1 MTDIQAN
8 KGALPVSPAVRI
20 LRPVLAIAI
29 ALGSLF
35 WAADLYRL
43 IGILFIPEQF
53 LAATFGTGLA
63 LVFLHHPA
71 KRGAV
76 RGPLPWYDAI
86 LALVG
91 FVTGWYVAFDFT
103 DISSRLFE
111 APLKGLVT
119 ATIFFLLTIEG
130 LRRTV
135 GAPLVVILLFFMGYA
150 LIGHHVPGA
159 LQTREVQLDRMLVY
173 LGIDTSGLFGL
184 IMLVGV
190 TVVIPF
196 LFFGQLL
203 HSSGGAGFFNDL
215 SLGLMGRFRGGA
227 AKIAV
232 VASSLFGTISGVV
245 VSNILATGVITI
257 PLMKKTGF
265 KPEQA
270 AAVEATASNG
280 GQLMPPVMGAVA
292 FVMADFLERPYSDIV
307 IAALVPSIL
316 YYVALF
322 IQADLEAG
330 KMGIKRVPQSE
341 IPSLWPVLKSG
352 IIFAVPFAVLIYLLF
367 WANREAEYAALIAS
381 LVVAAIGLFIG
392 YKRKRMSAKAL
403 FDALVQTGI
412 ASLDILMI
420 AAAAGFITGILQATG
435 LSFALTL
442 LLVKLGG
449 SNLLLVLL
457 IAALLCIVLGMGM
470 PTIGVYVLLAVLV
483 APSLVEL
490 GFSKLA
496 SHMFILYLGMM
507 SMVTPPVAIG
517 AYFAASLAGAEP
529 MRTCFIAM
537 RFGWTAYIVPFLFM
551 FSPALLIL
559 ESPSASETA
568 MAIVTAIA
576 GVWLVSIGMVG
587 YLFRTLP
594 LLLRVGYFVAGVGLM
609 IPDQIAWWAAG
620 TDLAGAIVGGCLVA
634 YELVIRQRRIAAAPA
649 ATDS

>member
-1 MTDIQAN
+1 VAETREAS
-8 KGALPVSPAVRI
+8 GAPAVRV
-20 LRPVLAIAI
+20 LRPILAVAI

-35 WAADLYRL
+35 WAADLYRR

-53 LAATFGTGLA
+53 LAATFGTALA
-63 LVFLHHPA
+63 LVFLHYPA
-71 KRGAV
+71 NKGARRGA
-76 RGPLPWYDAI
+76 LPWYDAV

-91 FVTGWYVAFDFT
+91 FATGWYVAFDFADLST
-103 DISSRLFE
+103 RLFE
-111 APLKGLVT
+111 APLKGLIT
-119 ATIFFLLTIEG
+119 ASIFFLLTLEG

-135 GAPLVVILLFFMGYA
+135 GSPLAIILVFFMAYA
-150 LIGHHVPGA
+150 LVGHRVPGA
-159 LQTREVQLDRMLVY
+159 LQTREVQLDRMMVY

-257 PLMKKTGF
+257 PLMKRTGF
-265 KPEQA
+265 TPAQA
-270 AAVEATASNG
+270 GAIEATASNG

-330 KMGIKRVPQSE
+330 KMGIKRVPESD
-341 IPSLWPVLKSG
+341 IPLLGPVLKSG
-352 IIFAVPFAVLIYLLF
+352 LVFAVPFAVLIYLLF
-367 WANREAEYAALIAS
+367 WANREAEFAALIAS

-392 YKRKRMSAKAL
+392 YQRRRMSVRAL
-403 FDALVQTGI
+403 WDALVQTGI

-449 SNLLLVLL
+449 SNLVLLLV

-490 GFSKLA
+490 GFSKLS

-517 AYFAASLAGAEP
+517 AYFAASLAGADP
-529 MRTCFIAM
+529 LRTCFIAM

-568 MAIVTAIA
+568 IAIVSAIA
-576 GVWLVSIGMVG
+576 GVWLISIGMVG
-587 YLFRTLP
+587 YLFRPLP
-594 LLLRVGYFVAGVGLM
+594 LWLRPAFFISGICLM

-620 TDLAGAIVGGCLVA
+620 TDVAGAIIGALLIG
-634 YELVIRQRRIAAAPA
+634 YEFVLRRRQTAAATA
-649 ATDS
+649 GS

>member
-1 MTDIQAN
+1 VTNIQPN
-8 KGALPVSPAVRI
+8 NGAPPVSPAVRI
-20 LRPVLAIAI
+20 LEPILASAI
-29 ALGSLF
+29 ALGSIL
-35 WAADLYRL
+35 WAADFYRA

-53 LAATFGTGLA
+53 LAATFGTALA
-63 LVFLHHPA
+63 LLFLHYPA
-71 KRGAV
+71 KKGTR
-76 RGPLPWYDAI
+76 RGPLPWYDAV
-86 LALVG
+86 LALTG
-91 FVTGWYVAFDFT
+91 FVAGWYVAFDFADLST
-103 DISSRLFE
+103 RLFE
-111 APLKGLVT
+111 APLKGLIT
-119 ATIFFLLTIEG
+119 ASIFFVLTAEG

-135 GAPLVVILLFFMGYA
+135 GSPLVIILLFFMGYA

-159 LQTREVQLDRMLVY
+159 LQTREVQLDRMMVY

-203 HSSGGAGFFNDL
+203 HASGGAGFFNDL
-215 SLGLMGRFRGGA
+215 SLGLMGRYRGGA
-227 AKIAV
+227 AKISI

-257 PLMKKTGF
+257 PLMKRTGF
-265 KPEQA
+265 KPAQA
-270 AAVEATASNG
+270 AAIEATASNG

-292 FVMADFLERPYSDIV
+292 FVMADFLERPYSDVV

-330 KMGIKRVPQSE
+330 KMGIKRVPESD
-341 IPSLWPVLKSG
+341 IPPLRPALRSG
-352 IIFAVPFAVLIYLLF
+352 LIFAVPFAVLIYLLF
-367 WANREAEYAALIAS
+367 WANREAEFAALIAS
-381 LVVAAIGLFIG
+381 LVVAVIGLFIG
-392 YKRKRMSAKAL
+392 YKNKRMSL
-403 FDALVQTGI
+403 QSLLDALVKTGI

-449 SNLLLVLL
+449 SNLVLLLV

-529 MRTCFIAM
+529 MKTCFVAM
-537 RFGWTAYIVPFLFM
+537 RFGWTAYIIPFLFM

-559 ESPSASETA
+559 ESPSVIETA
-568 MAIVTAIA
+568 AAIASAIA
-576 GVWLVSIGMVG
+576 GVWLISIAMVG
-587 YLFRTLP
+587 YLFRLLP
-594 LLLRVGYFVAGVGLM
+594 WWQRVGLALAGIGLL
-609 IPDQIAWWAAG
+609 IPDQIAPWATGSDVAG
-620 TDLAGAIVGGCLVA
+620 LAVAIVAIG
-634 YELVIRQRRIAAAPA
+634 YELLLRRREASVPG
-649 ATDS
+649 

>member
-1 MTDIQAN
+1 MTVQPDTISAP
-8 KGALPVSPAVRI
+8 PVSPAVRV
-20 LRPVLAIAI
+20 LRPILAAAIAFG
-29 ALGSLF
+29 ALL
-35 WAADLYRL
+35 WAADAYRL
-43 IGILFIPEQF
+43 VGILFIPEQF
-53 LAATFGTGLA
+53 LAATFGTALA
-63 LVFLHHPA
+63 LVFLNYSA
-71 KRGAV
+71 TGGERGA
-76 RGPLPWYDAI
+76 LPWYDAT
-86 LALVG
+86 LALTG
-91 FVTGWYVAFDFT
+91 FVTGWYVAFDFH
-103 DISSRLFE
+103 DLSIRLFE
-111 APLKGLVT
+111 APLKGVIT

-135 GAPLVVILLFFMGYA
+135 GAPLVVILIFFMGYA
-150 LIGHHVPGA
+150 LVGHLVPGD
-159 LQTREVQLDRMLVY
+159 LQTRKVQLDRMMVY

-190 TVVIPF
+190 VVVIPF

-215 SLGLMGRFRGGA
+215 ALGLMGRFRGGA
-227 AKIAV
+227 AKISI

-245 VSNILATGVITI
+245 VSNILATGVVTI

-292 FVMADFLERPYSDIV
+292 FVMADFLERPYSEIV

-316 YYVALF
+316 YYVSLF

-330 KMGIKRVPQSE
+330 KMGIKRVPQAE
-341 IPSLWPVLKSG
+341 IPALGPVLKSG
-352 IIFAVPFAVLIYLLF
+352 IIFALPFAVLIYLLF
-367 WANREAEYAALIAS
+367 WANREAEYAALVAS
-381 LVVAAIGLFIG
+381 FVVAAIGIVFG
-392 YKRKRMSAKAL
+392 YKGTRMNWRAL
-403 FDALVQTGI
+403 WDALVQTGI
-412 ASLDILMI
+412 SSLDILMI

-449 SNLLLVLL
+449 GNLVLL
-457 IAALLCIVLGMGM
+457 LIIAALLCIVLGMGM

-496 SHMFILYLGMM
+496 AHMFILYLGMM
-507 SMVTPPVAIG
+507 SMITPPVAIAG
-517 AYFAASLAGAEP
+517 YFAASLAKAEP

-559 ESPSASETA
+559 ESPSATDTIIA
-568 MAIVTAIA
+568 CMTAIA
-576 GVWLVSIGMVG
+576 GVWLISIGMVG
-587 YLFRTLP
+587 YLFRPLNGWLRGGFLLAGAG
-594 LLLRVGYFVAGVGLM
+594 LLL
-609 IPDQIAWWAAG
+609 PDQIAWWAAG
-620 TDLAGAIVGGCLVA
+620 TDLAGGALGVLLLGN
-634 YELVIRQRRIAAAPA
+634 EFFQRRRFPAPG
-649 ATDS
+649 

>member
-1 MTDIQAN
+1 MTG
-8 KGALPVSPAVRI
+8 GAETDEAPPVSPAVRI
-20 LRPVLAIAI
+20 LRPILGGAI
-29 ALGSLF
+29 ALGALF
-35 WAADLYRL
+35 WAADLYRAAGL
-43 IGILFIPEQF
+43 LFIPEQF
-53 LAATFGTGLA
+53 LAATFGTALA
-63 LVFLHHPA
+63 LVFLHYPA
-71 KRGAV
+71 SKKAK
-76 RGPLPWYDAI
+76 RGPLPWYDAV

-91 FVTGWYVAFDFT
+91 FVAGWYVAFDFA

-111 APLKGLVT
+111 APLKGIVT
-119 ATIFFLLTIEG
+119 ASIFLLLTLEG

-135 GAPLVVILLFFMGYA
+135 GSPLVIILIFFIVYA
-150 LIGHHVPGA
+150 LVGHLVPGA
-159 LQTREVQLDRMLVY
+159 LQTREVQLGRMIYY

-190 TVVIPF
+190 SVVIPF

-203 HSSGGAGFFNDL
+203 HASGGAGFFNDL
-215 SLGLMGRFRGGA
+215 SLGLMGRYRGGA
-227 AKIAV
+227 AKISI

-257 PLMKKTGF
+257 PLMKRTGF
-265 KPEQA
+265 KPAQA
-270 AAVEATASNG
+270 AAIEATASNG

-292 FVMADFLERPYSDIV
+292 FVMADFLERPYSEIV

-330 KMGIKRVPQSE
+330 KHGITRIPDSE
-341 IPSLWPVLKSG
+341 IPPLRPVLRSG
-352 IIFAVPFAVLIYLLF
+352 LIFAVPFAVLIYLLF
-367 WANREAEYAALIAS
+367 WANREAEYAALVAS
-381 LVVAAIGLFIG
+381 LAVAAIGLFIG
-392 YKRKRMSAKAL
+392 YQKRRMTLRTL

-420 AAAAGFITGILQATG
+420 AAAAGFIAGILQATG

-449 SNLLLVLL
+449 TNLVLL
-457 IAALLCIVLGMGM
+457 LIIAALLCIVLGMGM

-496 SHMFILYLGMM
+496 THMFILYLGMM

-537 RFGWTAYIVPFLFM
+537 RFGWTAYIIPFLFM
-551 FSPALLIL
+551 FSPSLLLL
-559 ESPSASETA
+559 ESTSFGETGV
-568 MAIVTAIA
+568 AIVTAVA
-576 GVWLVSIGMVG
+576 GVWLTSIGMVG
-587 YLFRTLP
+587 YLFREMP
-594 LLLRVGYFVAGVGLM
+594 RWARAGFVMAGIALL
-609 IPDQIAWWAAG
+609 IPDQIAQFAAG
-620 TDLAGAIVGGCLVA
+620 TDLAGAALGGALLA
-634 YELVIRQRRIAAAPA
+634 YEFAMRRKQTAGIAAAS
-649 ATDS
+649 DK

>member
-1 MTDIQAN
+1 MLQEEP
-8 KGALPVSPAVRI
+8 ALPVSPVVRV
-20 LRPVLAIAI
+20 LRPILSAAI
-29 ALGSLF
+29 ALGALF

-43 IGILFIPEQF
+43 VGLLFIPEQF
-53 LAATFGTGLA
+53 LAATFGTALA
-63 LVFLHHPA
+63 LTFLLFPA
-71 KRGAV
+71 KKGTQ

-91 FVTGWYVAFDFT
+91 FVTGWYVAFDFADLST
-103 DISSRLFE
+103 RLFE
-111 APLKGLVT
+111 APLKGLIT
-119 ATIFFLLTIEG
+119 ASIFFVLTLEG
-130 LRRTV
+130 LRRTIGSPLAV
-135 GAPLVVILLFFMGYA
+135 ILVVFMAYA
-150 LIGHHVPGA
+150 LVGHHVPGA
-159 LQTREVQLDRMLVY
+159 LQTREVQFDRMMVY

-190 TVVIPF
+190 VVVIPF

-215 SLGLMGRFRGGA
+215 SLGLMGRYRGGA

-257 PLMKKTGF
+257 PLMKRTGF
-265 KPEQA
+265 TPAQA
-270 AAVEATASNG
+270 GAVEATASNG

-307 IAALVPSIL
+307 IAALVPSLL

-330 KMGIKRVPQSE
+330 KMGIKRVPESE
-341 IPSLWPVLKSG
+341 IPALRPVLKSG

-381 LVVAAIGLFIG
+381 LVVAAIGIVVG
-392 YKRKRMSAKAL
+392 YKRRRMKLSAVW
-403 FDALVQTGI
+403 DALVQTGI
-412 ASLDILMI
+412 ASLDILLI

-449 SNLLLVLL
+449 SNLFLLLV

-517 AYFAASLAGAEP
+517 AYFAASLAGADP
-529 MRTCFIAM
+529 LRTCFIAM

-559 ESPSASETA
+559 ESTSVSKTA
-568 MAIVTAIA
+568 IAIITAIA
-576 GVWLVSIGMVG
+576 GVWLISIAMVG
-587 YLFRTLP
+587 YLFRLLP
-594 LLLRVGYFVAGVGLM
+594 WWTRIAFGVAGLCLL
-609 IPDQIAWWAAG
+609 IPDQVASWAAG
-620 TDLAGAIVGGCLVA
+620 TDLLGAIMGALLVG
-634 YELVIRQRRIAAAPA
+634 YEFVLRRRQSVAAAG
-649 ATDS
+649 

>member
-1 MTDIQAN
+1 VTDAGDTT
-8 KGALPVSPAVRI
+8 GAPPVSPAVRF
-20 LRPVLAIAI
+20 LRPILGAAI

-35 WAADLYRL
+35 WAADLYRRAGL
-43 IGILFIPEQF
+43 LFIPEQF
-53 LAATFGTGLA
+53 LAATFGTALA
-63 LVFLHHPA
+63 LVFLHYPA
-71 KRGAV
+71 KKGER
-76 RGPLPWYDAI
+76 RGPLPWYDAL

-91 FVTGWYVAFDFT
+91 FVTGWYVAFDFADLST
-103 DISSRLFE
+103 RLFE
-111 APLKGLVT
+111 APLKGLIT
-119 ATIFFLLTIEG
+119 ATIFFVLTLEG
-130 LRRTV
+130 LRRTI
-135 GAPLVVILLFFMGYA
+135 GSPLAVILIFFMAYA
-150 LIGHHVPGA
+150 LVGHRVPGA
-159 LQTREVQLDRMLVY
+159 LQTREVQLDRMMVY

-227 AKIAV
+227 AKISV

-257 PLMKKTGF
+257 PLMKRTGF
-265 KPEQA
+265 TPAQA
-270 AAVEATASNG
+270 GAIEATASNG

-292 FVMADFLERPYSDIV
+292 FVMADFLERPYTDVV

-316 YYVALF
+316 YYIALF

-330 KMGIKRVPQSE
+330 KMGIQRVPESE
-341 IPSLWPVLKSG
+341 IPALRPVLRSG
-352 IIFAVPFAVLIYLLF
+352 IVFAVPFAVLIYLLF

-381 LVVAAIGLFIG
+381 LVVAAIGLVIG
-392 YKRKRMSAKAL
+392 YKRRRMSLRAFWEAV
-403 FDALVQTGI
+403 VQTGI
-412 ASLDILMI
+412 ASLDILLI

-435 LSFALTL
+435 LGFALTL

-449 SNLLLVLL
+449 SNLVLLLV

-517 AYFAASLAGAEP
+517 AYFAASLAGADP
-529 MRTCFIAM
+529 LRTCFVAM
-537 RFGWTAYIVPFLFM
+537 RFGWTAYIIPFLFM

-559 ESPSASETA
+559 ESASATET
-568 MAIVTAIA
+568 IVACATAAA

-587 YLFRTLP
+587 YLFRLLP
-594 LLLRVGYFVAGVGLM
+594 MWERVAFILAGVGLM
-609 IPDQIAWWAAG
+609 LPDQIAPWAAG
-620 TDLAGAIVGGCLVA
+620 TDIGGAVLGGCLLA
-634 YELVIRQRRIAAAPA
+634 YELVTRRRQGAAARA
-649 ATDS
+649 SGH

>member
-1 MTDIQAN
+1 
-8 KGALPVSPAVRI
+8 VRV
-20 LRPVLAIAI
+20 LRPILACII

-35 WAADLYRL
+35 WAADLYRAVGL
-43 IGILFIPEQF
+43 LFIPEQA
-53 LAATFGTGLA
+53 LAAIFGTGLA
-63 LVFLHHPA
+63 LTFLHYPA

-76 RGPLPWYDAI
+76 RGPLPWYDAV
-86 LALVG
+86 LALAG
-91 FVTGWYVAFDFT
+91 FFTGWYVALDFNDLST
-103 DISSRLFE
+103 RMFE

-119 ATIFFLLTIEG
+119 ACIFFVLTLEG
-130 LRRTV
+130 LRRTI
-135 GAPLVVILLFFMGYA
+135 GWPLGIILVFFMLYA
-150 LIGHHVPGA
+150 LVGHRVPGA
-159 LQTREVQLDRMLVY
+159 LQTREVQFDRMMVY

-203 HSSGGAGFFNDL
+203 GHSGGAGFFNDF

-227 AKIAV
+227 AKISV

-257 PLMKKTGF
+257 PLMKRTGF
-265 KPEQA
+265 TPAQA
-270 AAVEATASNG
+270 GAVEATASNG

-292 FVMADFLERPYSDIV
+292 FVMADFLQRPYSDIV
-307 IAALVPSIL
+307 IAALVPSLL

-322 IQADLEAG
+322 IQADLVAA
-330 KMGIKRVPQSE
+330 KAGIKRVPE
-341 IPSLWPVLKSG
+341 ADIPPLPPVLASG
-352 IIFAVPFAVLIYLLF
+352 WIFAIPFAVLIYLLF
-367 WANREAEYAALIAS
+367 WANKEAEFAALIAS
-381 LVVAAIGLFIG
+381 LVVAAIGIVFG
-392 YKRKRMSAKAL
+392 YKRRRMKLRAL
-403 FDALVQTGI
+403 YDAVVETGI
-412 ASLDILMI
+412 ATLDILMI

-449 SNLLLVLL
+449 GNLVLL
-457 IAALLCIVLGMGM
+457 LIIAALLCIVLGMGM

-490 GFSKLA
+490 GFTPLA
-496 SHMFILYLGMM
+496 AHMFILYLGMM

-551 FSPALLIL
+551 FSPALLL
-559 ESPSASETA
+559 QGTNVTETA
-568 MAIVTAIA
+568 LAVATAVA
-576 GVWLVSIGMVG
+576 GVWLISVGMIG
-587 YLFRTLP
+587 YLFRP
-594 LLLRVGYFVAGVGLM
+594 MPWWLRLGFIVAGVCLLV
-609 IPDQIAWWAAG
+609 PDQIAWWARG
-620 TDLAGAIVGGCLVA
+620 TDLFGALLGMVLVG
-634 YELVIRQRRIAAAPA
+634 YEFMQRQRRTSAAPA
-649 ATDS
+649 PGS

>member
-1 MTDIQAN
+1 VTEILQEEP
-8 KGALPVSPAVRI
+8 ALPASSVVRV
-20 LRPVLAIAI
+20 LRPILGAAI
-29 ALGSLF
+29 ALGALF

-43 IGILFIPEQF
+43 VGLLFIPEQF
-53 LAATFGTGLA
+53 LAAIFGTALA
-63 LVFLHHPA
+63 LTFLHFPA
-71 KRGAV
+71 KKNTQ
-76 RGPLPWYDAI
+76 RGPLPWYDAV

-91 FVTGWYVAFDFT
+91 FVTGWYVAFDFADLST
-103 DISSRLFE
+103 RLFE
-111 APLKGLVT
+111 APVKGFIT
-119 ATIFFLLTIEG
+119 ASIFFVLTLEG
-130 LRRTV
+130 LRRTI
-135 GAPLVVILLFFMGYA
+135 GSPLAIILIIFMVYA
-150 LIGHHVPGA
+150 LVGHHVPGA
-159 LQTREVQLDRMLVY
+159 LQTREVQFDRMMVY

-190 TVVIPF
+190 VIVIPF

-215 SLGLMGRFRGGA
+215 SLGLMGRYRGGA

-257 PLMKKTGF
+257 PLMKRTGF
-265 KPEQA
+265 TPAQA
-270 AAVEATASNG
+270 GAIEATASNG

-292 FVMADFLERPYSDIV
+292 FVMADFLERPYSEIV
-307 IAALVPSIL
+307 IAALVPSLL

-330 KMGIKRVPQSE
+330 KMGIKRVPESE
-341 IPSLWPVLKSG
+341 IPALRPVLKSG

-381 LVVAAIGLFIG
+381 LVVAAIGIFIG
-392 YKRKRMSAKAL
+392 YKRRRMKVSAL
-403 FDALVQTGI
+403 WGALVQTGI
-412 ASLDILMI
+412 ASLDILLI

-449 SNLLLVLL
+449 SNLVVLL
-457 IAALLCIVLGMGM
+457 IIAALLCIVLGMGM

-517 AYFAASLAGAEP
+517 AYFAASLAGADP
-529 MRTCFIAM
+529 LRTCFIAM

-559 ESPSASETA
+559 ESTSVSETVV
-568 MAIVTAIA
+568 AIVTAVG
-576 GVWLVSIGMVG
+576 GVWLTSVAMVG
-587 YLFRTLP
+587 FLFRALP
-594 LLLRVGYFVAGVGLM
+594 WWTRIALGAAGICLLL
-609 IPDQIAWWAAG
+609 PDQIASWAAG
-620 TDLAGAIVGGCLVA
+620 TDMLGAILGVVLVG
-634 YELVIRQRRIAAAPA
+634 YELFLRRKQSV
-649 ATDS
+649 ATAG

>member
-1 MTDIQAN
+1 MTDVSTTQ
-8 KGALPVSPAVRI
+8 GALPESPAVRI
-20 LRPVLAIAI
+20 LRPILACAI
-29 ALGSLF
+29 ALGSLL
-35 WAADLYRL
+35 WAANFYRAVGL
-43 IGILFIPEQF
+43 LFLPEQF
-53 LAATFGTGLA
+53 LAATFATGLA
-63 LVFLHHPA
+63 LVFLQYPA
-71 KRGAV
+71 KRGAS
-76 RGPLPWYDAI
+76 RARLPWYDAV
-86 LALVG
+86 LALAG
-91 FVTGWYVAFDFT
+91 FVTGWYVAFDFA
-103 DISSRLFE
+103 DISIRLFE
-111 APLKGLVT
+111 APLKGLIS
-119 ATIFFLLTIEG
+119 ATILFLLTIEG

-135 GAPLVVILLFFMGYA
+135 GSPLVVILIFFMAYA
-150 LIGHHVPGA
+150 LVGHRVPGA
-159 LQTREVQLDRMLVY
+159 LQTREVQLDRMMVY

-203 HSSGGAGFFNDL
+203 SSSGGAGFFNDL
-215 SLGLMGRFRGGA
+215 SLGLMGRYRGGA

-265 KPEQA
+265 TPAQA
-270 AAVEATASNG
+270 GAIEATASNG

-292 FVMADFLERPYSDIV
+292 FVMADFLQRPYSDIV
-307 IAALVPSIL
+307 IAALVPSLL

-322 IQADLEAG
+322 IQADLIAA
-330 KMGIKRVPQSE
+330 KQGIKRVPDSD
-341 IPSLWPVLKSG
+341 IPRLRPVLTSG
-352 IIFAVPFAVLIYLLF
+352 VIFAVPFAVLIYLLF
-367 WANREAEYAALIAS
+367 WANKEAELAALIAS
-381 LVVAAIGLFIG
+381 LVVAAIGLLFG
-392 YKRKRMSAKAL
+392 YKRRRMSLRAL
-403 FDALVQTGI
+403 YDALVATGI

-449 SNLLLVLL
+449 GNLILLLV

-490 GFSKLA
+490 GFSPLA

-551 FSPALLIL
+551 FSPALLL
-559 ESPSASETA
+559 QSTNVTE
-568 MAIVTAIA
+568 TAIA
-576 GVWLVSIGMVG
+576 IATSVAGVWAISAGMIG
-587 YLFRTLP
+587 YLFRPMPWWTRAGLI
-594 LLLRVGYFVAGVGLM
+594 VGGACLFV
-609 IPDQIAWWAAG
+609 PDQIAPWAAW
-620 TDLAGAIVGGCLVA
+620 TDEIGAALTAIVVA
-634 YELVIRQRRIAAAPA
+634 YEFLARRRLAAVA
-649 ATDS
+649 AGPDF

>member
-1 MTDIQAN
+1 MTEATESPN
-8 KGALPVSPAVRI
+8 APPVSPAVRI
-20 LRPVLAIAI
+20 FRPVLAIAI
-29 ALGSLF
+29 ALGALF
-35 WAADLYRL
+35 WAADLYRMV
-43 IGILFIPEQF
+43 GILFIPEQF
-53 LAATFGTGLA
+53 LAATFGTALA

-71 KRGAV
+71 RKGTV
-76 RGPLPWYDAI
+76 RGRLPWYDAV
-86 LALVG
+86 LALIG
-91 FVTGWYVAFDFT
+91 FVTGWYVAFDFH
-103 DISSRLFE
+103 DLSGRLFE

-119 ATIFFLLTIEG
+119 AAIFFVLTAEG

-135 GAPLVVILLFFMGYA
+135 GSPLVVILFFFMGYA

-159 LQTREVQLDRMLVY
+159 LQTREVQIDRMMVY

-203 HSSGGAGFFNDL
+203 HTSGGAVFFNDL
-215 SLGLMGRFRGGA
+215 SLGLMGRYRGGA
-227 AKIAV
+227 AKIAI

-257 PLMKKTGF
+257 PMMKKTGF
-265 KPEQA
+265 TPAQA
-270 AAVEATASNG
+270 GAIEATASNG

-330 KMGIKRVPQSE
+330 KMGIKRVPESD
-341 IPSLWPVLKSG
+341 IPRILPVLRSG

-367 WANREAEYAALIAS
+367 WANREAEYAALVAS
-381 LVVAAIGLFIG
+381 LVVAAVGLFIG
-392 YKRKRMSAKAL
+392 YKGKRMRPRAL
-403 FDALVQTGI
+403 IDALVQTGI

-449 SNLLLVLL
+449 TNMILLLV
-457 IAALLCIVLGMGM
+457 IAAMLCIVLGMGM

-490 GFSKLA
+490 GFSPLA
-496 SHMFILYLGMM
+496 SHMFVLYLGMM
-507 SMVTPPVAIG
+507 SMVTPPVAIAG
-517 AYFAASLAGAEP
+517 YFAASLAGAEP

-559 ESPSASETA
+559 ESASAGETVIA
-568 MAIVTAIA
+568 VITAIA
-576 GVWLVSIGMVG
+576 GVWLISIGMVG
-587 YLFRTLP
+587 FLFRNLP
-594 LLLRVGYFVAGVGLM
+594 LWARAGFFVAGTCLL
-609 IPDQIAWWAAG
+609 IPDQIASWAAG
-620 TDLAGAIVGGCLVA
+620 TDLAGSILALLLVGNEFV
-634 YELVIRQRRIAAAPA
+634 QRRRAAVTSAR
-649 ATDS
+649 